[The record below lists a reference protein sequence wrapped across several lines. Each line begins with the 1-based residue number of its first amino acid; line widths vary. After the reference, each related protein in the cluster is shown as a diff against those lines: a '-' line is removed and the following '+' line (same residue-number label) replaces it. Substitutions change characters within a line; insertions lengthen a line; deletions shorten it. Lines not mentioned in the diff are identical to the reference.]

1 MDIYFDNLKQQKI
14 FNSFIPKSFKNIQI
28 SPIVLH
34 CILGLIASQGLQ
46 SPVKGIV
53 INDTAGA
60 SAAKS
65 LGASF
70 SAVTEIVTGSSICSG
85 SLIADN
91 YVLTAQHCLS
101 STDPKGVSVKF
112 NDENNNTL
120 ANISVSQILVLDGDD
135 TFDESRLFD
144 GTDIAI
150 LELAEAAPKSITP
163 LKLFGSNPEN
173 LIGSNAS
180 IVGFGLNGLGSTGHK
195 GTRDKLRWGAEN
207 VIDLVGS
214 VDSYF
219 DAIFQSNILNLDFD
233 DGTND
238 SNTLTDTYSQT
249 TPLYNEGTTA
259 LGDSGG
265 PLLVKI
271 DDELLIAG
279 VLSDGSTNTSQFGD
293 ISSFTGITEHREF
306 IENFGGEFVGS
317 FEPETNP
324 TDDIQNGSFE
334 TGNGNFKEA
343 LTGWNT
349 IGAVGIP
356 NSTFGTLPSDGDTQ
370 ALMVNDKFLGTADAN
385 EIEQFLGLTSESLN
399 NLSKSNTFGGSA
411 MKQTFTANAGDIISF
426 DFNFLTSE
434 STPNNAKNDF
444 SFVSFASNVLDNPFL
459 HLLSD
464 TFSNFVNSNTRFSR
478 ETGYESFEY
487 EILETGD
494 YTLGFGVANAT
505 TDAGHSGLLVD
516 NIKVISSVS
525 VPEPN
530 ITFGLFVSALFG
542 VFSFPKKRK
551 SK

>member
-1 MDIYFDNLKQQKI
+1 MDIYLDNLKQQKI

-70 SAVTEIVTGSSICSG
+70 SAVTEVTGSRSCSG

-91 YVLTAQHCLS
+91 YVLTAQHCFS

-112 NDENNNTL
+112 SDENNNTL
-120 ANISVSQILVLDGDD
+120 ANISVSQILVLDGDE
-135 TFDESRLFD
+135 TFDNKLFD

-150 LELAEAAPKSITP
+150 LELAEAAPTSITP

-173 LIGSNAS
+173 LTGSDAS
-180 IVGFGLNGLGSTGHK
+180 IVGFGYNGLGSTGHNQ
-195 GTRDKLRWGAEN
+195 TRDKLRWGAEN
-207 VIDLVGS
+207 VIDLVGY

-219 DAIFQSNILNLDFD
+219 DAVFQSNILNLDFD

-238 SNTLTDTYSQT
+238 SNTLADTYSQT

-259 LGDSGG
+259 DGDSGG

-279 VLSDGSTNTSQFGD
+279 VISGGSTKTSQFGD
-293 ISSFTGITEHREF
+293 ISLFTGITEHREF

-317 FEPETNP
+317 FKPENP

-356 NSTFGTLPSDGDTQ
+356 NSTFGTLPSEGNTQ
-370 ALMVNDKFLGTADAN
+370 ALMVNDEFLGTADAN

-399 NLSKSNTFGGSA
+399 NLSESYTFDGSA

-426 DFNFLTSE
+426 DFNFLTNE

-444 SFVSFASNVLDNPFL
+444 SFVSFASDVLDNPFL

-516 NIKVISSVS
+516 NVKVISSVS

>member
-1 MDIYFDNLKQQKI
+1 MDIYLDNLKQQKI

-70 SAVTEIVTGSSICSG
+70 SAVTEVVTGSSICSG

-91 YVLTAQHCLS
+91 YVLTAQHCFS
-101 STDPKGVSVKF
+101 STNPKGVSVKF
-112 NDENNNTL
+112 SDENNNTL
-120 ANISVSQILVLDGDD
+120 ANISVSQILVLDGDE
-135 TFDESRLFD
+135 TFDKSKLFD

-150 LELAEAAPKSITP
+150 LELAEAAPTSITP
-163 LKLFGSNPEN
+163 LKLLGSNPEN
-173 LIGSNAS
+173 LTGSDAS
-180 IVGFGLNGLGSTGHK
+180 IVGFGYNGLGSTGHNQ
-195 GTRDKLRWGAEN
+195 TRDKLRWGAEN
-207 VIDLVGS
+207 VIDLVGY

-219 DAIFQSNILNLDFD
+219 DAVFQSNILNLDFD

-238 SNTLTDTYSQT
+238 SNTLTNTYSET

-259 LGDSGG
+259 PGDSGG
-265 PLLVKI
+265 PLLIKI

-279 VLSDGSTNTSQFGD
+279 VLSAGSTRTSQFGD
-293 ISSFTGITEHREF
+293 ISWFTGITEHREF

-317 FEPETNP
+317 LKPNP

-356 NSTFGTLPSDGDTQ
+356 NSSFRTVPSEGNTQ
-370 ALMVNDKFLGTADAN
+370 ALMVNDEFLGTADAN
-385 EIEQFLGLTSESLN
+385 EIEQFLGSTSESLN
-399 NLSKSNTFGGSA
+399 NLSESYTFGGSA

-426 DFNFLTSE
+426 DFNFLTNE
-434 STPNNAKNDF
+434 STRNNAKNDF
-444 SFVSFASNVLDNPFL
+444 SFVSFASDVLDHPFL
-459 HLLSD
+459 HLLGD
-464 TFSNFVNSNTRFSR
+464 TFSNFVNSNTRFYR

-505 TDAGHSGLLVD
+505 TDAGYSGLLVD
-516 NIKVISSVS
+516 NVKVISSVS

>member
-1 MDIYFDNLKQQKI
+1 MDIYLDNLKQQKI

-28 SPIVLH
+28 SPIVLR

-70 SAVTEIVTGSSICSG
+70 SAVTEVTGSRSCSG

-91 YVLTAQHCLS
+91 YVLTAQHCFS

-112 NDENNNTL
+112 SDENNNTL
-120 ANISVSQILVLDGDD
+120 ANISVSQILVLDGDE
-135 TFDESRLFD
+135 TFDNKLFD

-150 LELAEAAPKSITP
+150 LELAEAAPTSITP

-173 LIGSNAS
+173 LTGSDAS
-180 IVGFGLNGLGSTGHK
+180 IVGFGYNGLGSTGHNY
-195 GTRDKLRWGAEN
+195 TRDKLRWGAEN

-219 DAIFQSNILNLDFD
+219 DAVFQSNILNLDFD

-238 SNTLTDTYSQT
+238 SNTLADTYSQT

-259 LGDSGG
+259 DGDSGG

-279 VLSDGSTNTSQFGD
+279 VISGGSTKTSQFGD
-293 ISSFTGITEHREF
+293 ISLFTGITEHREF

-317 FEPETNP
+317 FKPENP

-356 NSTFGTLPSDGDTQ
+356 NSTFGTLPSEGNTQ
-370 ALMVNDKFLGTADAN
+370 ALMVNDEFLGTADAN

-444 SFVSFASNVLDNPFL
+444 SFVSFASDVLDNPFL

-505 TDAGHSGLLVD
+505 TDAGYSGLLVD
-516 NIKVISSVS
+516 NVKVISSVS
-525 VPEPN
+525 VPEPKT
-530 ITFGLFVSALFG
+530 TFGLFVSALFG

>member
-1 MDIYFDNLKQQKI
+1 M
-14 FNSFIPKSFKNIQI
+14 
-28 SPIVLH
+28 
-34 CILGLIASQGLQ
+34 
-46 SPVKGIV
+46 
-53 INDTAGA
+53 
-60 SAAKS
+60 
-65 LGASF
+65 
-70 SAVTEIVTGSSICSG
+70 
-85 SLIADN
+85 
-91 YVLTAQHCLS
+91 
-101 STDPKGVSVKF
+101 
-112 NDENNNTL
+112 
-120 ANISVSQILVLDGDD
+120 
-135 TFDESRLFD
+135 
-144 GTDIAI
+144 
-150 LELAEAAPKSITP
+150 
-163 LKLFGSNPEN
+163 
-173 LIGSNAS
+173 
-180 IVGFGLNGLGSTGHK
+180 
-195 GTRDKLRWGAEN
+195 
-207 VIDLVGS
+207 
-214 VDSYF
+214 
-219 DAIFQSNILNLDFD
+219 
-233 DGTND
+233 
-238 SNTLTDTYSQT
+238 
-249 TPLYNEGTTA
+249 
-259 LGDSGG
+259 
-265 PLLVKI
+265 
-271 DDELLIAG
+271 
-279 VLSDGSTNTSQFGD
+279 
-293 ISSFTGITEHREF
+293 FTGITEHREF

-317 FEPETNP
+317 FKPENP

-356 NSTFGTLPSDGDTQ
+356 NSTFGTLPSEGNTQ
-370 ALMVNDKFLGTADAN
+370 ALMVNDEFLGTADAN

-444 SFVSFASNVLDNPFL
+444 SFVSFASDVLDNPFL

-516 NIKVISSVS
+516 NVKVISSVS

-542 VFSFPKKRK
+542 VFSFPKKCK